1 MSIIYGQ
8 SAVEW
13 IEENHPEN
21 GWFRAYWTEDGHGI
35 TLDPEGGRLRY
46 GWKYKNGKRAD
57 GVSKSFH
64 FKSRSLKHIFGWED
78 GVYHGRFESYFP
90 DGIKDIEGQHYKGI
104 EVGLWASYYRNGQ
117 MWTLGSMIPY
127 EKGILLK
134 RGPKNDGLWKKWD
147 PDGKKLEEI
156 YYEDL
161 YEVRRTEWSY
171 YDNGQMEYEVNYVGI
186 DRKEDGEWTYWYKN
200 GEKEIEGSY
209 KDGVPTGIWTFWKD
223 GVIVGRK
230 DL

>member
-1 MSIIYGQ
+1 
-8 SAVEW
+8 
-13 IEENHPEN
+13 
-21 GWFRAYWTEDGHGI
+21 
-35 TLDPEGGRLRY
+35 
-46 GWKYKNGKRAD
+46 
-57 GVSKSFH
+57 
-64 FKSRSLKHIFGWED
+64 
-78 GVYHGRFESYFP
+78 
-90 DGIKDIEGQHYKGI
+90 
-104 EVGLWASYYRNGQ
+104 

-147 PDGKKLEEI
+147 PDGKKIEEV

-171 YDNGQMEYEVNYVGI
+171 YDNGQMEY
-186 DRKEDGEWTYWYKN
+186 WYEN